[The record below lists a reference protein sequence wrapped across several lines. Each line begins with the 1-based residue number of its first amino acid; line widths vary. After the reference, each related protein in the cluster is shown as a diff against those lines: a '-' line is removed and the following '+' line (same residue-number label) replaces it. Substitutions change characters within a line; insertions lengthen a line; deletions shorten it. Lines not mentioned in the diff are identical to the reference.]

1 MDRITRIAPSARLE
15 QQIEELLTGGFG
27 EKGEHLTELG
37 RLGAR
42 LVLQRAVDEEVAAF
56 LGRAR
61 YERKSTATGSRNG
74 TRPKPI
80 QTAEGEISIAM
91 PQVRN
96 TAERFVSQV
105 IPDTRA
111 VVRTRPLEA
120 LIIGSYVRGLSD
132 RDIESL
138 AKEAELGHVSKS
150 TVSRICRELRDRY
163 TAFCNKSLADISVMA
178 LFLDA
183 IYLPT
188 RPSGQKEGVLV
199 AWGTRP
205 KANACWWRCVS
216 VSGSRTKIGW
226 TSVAISRGADSGRHG
241 WSSATAHLV

>member
-1 MDRITRIAPSARLE
+1 MDRIARIAPSDRLE
-15 QQIEELLTGGFG
+15 QQIEELLTKGLG
-27 EKGEHLTELG
+27 EAGEHLAELG

-61 YERKSTATGSRNG
+61 YQRTQTATGSRNG
-74 TRPKPI
+74 TRAKPI

-105 IPDTRA
+105 IPDTKT
-111 VVRTRPLEA
+111 VIRTRPLEA
-120 LIIGSYVRGLSD
+120 LIIGGWVRGLSD

-138 AKEAELGHVSKS
+138 LEEAGLGKVSKS
-150 TVSRICRELRDRY
+150 EASRICRELRDRY
-163 TAFCNKSLADISVMA
+163 KAFRGRSLAEHRMLV

-188 RPSGQKEGVLV
+188 RPSGAKEGVLV
-199 AWGTRP
+199 AWGYDLNGERVLLD
-205 KANACWWRCVS
+205 VS
-216 VSGSRTKIGW
+216 LGQRERYEDWLEMGRDLVRRGLWAPTL
-226 TSVAISRGADSGRHG
+226 SVADGAP
-241 WSSATAHLV
+241 